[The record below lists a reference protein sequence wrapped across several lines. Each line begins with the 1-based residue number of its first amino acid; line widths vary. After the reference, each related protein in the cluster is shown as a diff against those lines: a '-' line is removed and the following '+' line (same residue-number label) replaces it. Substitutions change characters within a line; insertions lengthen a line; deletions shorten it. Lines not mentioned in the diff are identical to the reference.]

1 MSTTPA
7 INPGLASL
15 FQTLSNVGSPLLSSP
30 QAVAALQKASP
41 ADIVQLSAEAT
52 QLEGLNALLGAADT
66 TSPDATLSG
75 VTLPGATL
83 PGSTTTDPFASLE
96 AAVAAATAG
105 GSTPSSSSSASTPSL
120 ANAIASYETSAQSG
134 EIASLFGTG
143 ASAGSTTGSTFFG

>member
-1 MSTTPA
+1 MSATPA

-52 QLEGLNALLGAADT
+52 QLEGLNVLLGVSNSTPSGAA
-66 TSPDATLSG
+66 
-75 VTLPGATL
+75 LPGATL
-83 PGSTTTDPFASLE
+83 PDSTATDPFASLE
-96 AAVAAATAG
+96 AAVAATAS
-105 GSTPSSSSSASTPSL
+105 GSTAPSPSSAPTLSL
-120 ANAIASYETSAQSG
+120 ADAIASYERSAQSG

-143 ASAGSTTGSTFFG
+143 ISAASTTGSTFFG

>member
-1 MSTTPA
+1 MSTPSA

-66 TSPDATLSG
+66 TSPDATL
-75 VTLPGATL
+75 PGAT
-83 PGSTTTDPFASLE
+83 STDPFASLE
-96 AAVAAATAG
+96 AAVAAASASG
-105 GSTPSSSSSASTPSL
+105 GTPSSSASASTPSL
-120 ANAIASYETSAQSG
+120 ADAIASYETSAQSG

>member
-30 QAVAALQKASP
+30 QVVAALQKASP

-52 QLEGLNALLGAADT
+52 QLEGLNALLGVSNSTSSGAA
-66 TSPDATLSG
+66 
-75 VTLPGATL
+75 LPGATL
-83 PGSTTTDPFASLE
+83 PGSTATDPFASLE
-96 AAVAAATAG
+96 AAVAAATAA
-105 GSTPSSSSSASTPSL
+105 GSTASSSSSAPTPSL
-120 ANAIASYETSAQSG
+120 ADAIASYERSAQSG

-143 ASAGSTTGSTFFG
+143 TSAASTTGSTFFG

>member
-1 MSTTPA
+1 MSSASA

-15 FQTLSNVGSPLLSSP
+15 LQTLSNVGSPLLSSP

-52 QLEGLNALLGAADT
+52 QLEGLNALLGV
-66 TSPDATLSG
+66 SNS
-75 VTLPGATL
+75 TLPGAAL
-83 PGSTTTDPFASLE
+83 PGATAIDPFASLE

-105 GSTPSSSSSASTPSL
+105 GSTASSSATTATPSL
-120 ANAIASYETSAQSG
+120 ADSIASYERSMQSG

-143 ASAGSTTGSTFFG
+143 TSAGSTTGSTFFG